1 MMVSTV
7 CYCCSQFCC
16 IFWHDLCINRCLN
29 DYWNQYVFCLIGSLC
44 CLEMT
49 EESEECDE
57 MFSEVNDG
65 EWDINDDDDDDLR
78 SNSGKE

>member
-1 MMVSTV
+1 
-7 CYCCSQFCC
+7 
-16 IFWHDLCINRCLN
+16 
-29 DYWNQYVFCLIGSLC
+29 
-44 CLEMT
+44 MT

-78 SNSGKE
+78 SNSGKEQDKVTANIKEIKRFQLTLLFCFVDF